1 MAILNSEGIYDG
13 ATSKAEHITRVI
25 DSLNGTA
32 TTTIVATGSF
42 TGSFTGDGSNITGV
56 TAEWDGTHVGN
67 ASITG
72 SLTVTNTVSGSF
84 VGEGNLTGSFTG
96 SFTGDGSA
104 LTGVSTTSQINL
116 HFNTLGSIGTV
127 SPSVNYYFGND
138 SVLNQNSA
146 SINAQFIPYDGQV
159 KSVIVRNI
167 LTGVSDTPH
176 LALIQFY
183 NFTTNTSSSL
193 AVSLAHDTRLNVVAR
208 SGSSTPVSAGDRV
221 MIKVETPAFGT
232 NPTNAY
238 YFADVLIEKT

>member
-25 DSLNGTA
+25 DSLDGTA
-32 TTTIVATGSF
+32 TTTIVA
-42 TGSFTGDGSNITGV
+42 
-56 TAEWDGTHVGN
+56 
-67 ASITG
+67 
-72 SLTVTNTVSGSF
+72 
-84 VGEGNLTGSFTG
+84 TGSFTG

-159 KSVIVRNI
+159 TSVIVRNS
-167 LTGVSDTPH
+167 LTVVSGDPH
-176 LALIQFY
+176 LAPIQFY

-193 AVSLAHDTRLNVVAR
+193 GVSLAHDTRLNVVAR

>member
-42 TGSFTGDGSNITGV
+42 TGSFTGDGS
-56 TAEWDGTHVGN
+56 
-67 ASITG
+67 
-72 SLTVTNTVSGSF
+72 
-84 VGEGNLTGSFTG
+84 
-96 SFTGDGSA
+96 A
-104 LTGVSTTSQINL
+104 LTGVAATSQINL

-127 SPSVNYYFGND
+127 SPSSNYYFGND
-138 SVLNQNSA
+138 RALATDSA

-159 KSVIVRNI
+159 TSVIVRNI
-167 LTGVSDTPH
+167 LGGVSGDPH
-176 LALIQFY
+176 LAPIQFY

-193 AVSLAHDTRLNVVAR
+193 GVSLAHDTRLNAVAK
-208 SGSSTPVSAGDRV
+208 SGSISPVSAGDRV

-232 NPTNAY
+232 NPTTAY